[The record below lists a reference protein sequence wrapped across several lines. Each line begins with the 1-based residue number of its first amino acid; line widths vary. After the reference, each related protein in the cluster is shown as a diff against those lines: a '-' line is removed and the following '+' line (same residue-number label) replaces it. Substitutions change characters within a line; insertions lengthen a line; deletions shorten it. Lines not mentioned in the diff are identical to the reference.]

1 LDSLTQLTLGAA
13 LGETFLGKKIGNKGI
28 LIGAFI
34 GTLSDLDVIPGQ
46 LLDTPDRLLFHR
58 GFTHSLAFVLIATLL
73 LSQLFKRWCC
83 RKQNIPIGQ
92 WHLFFAVTLAAGILI
107 DAFTTYGTQLLWPYK
122 YRFEFNTLFV
132 VDPLFTLP
140 LLITTIWLM
149 FKRKDAGIRHTLN
162 RTGIFI
168 SAAYLLFTIANKQV
182 IDSIFRQSLKEQN
195 ITYSRFISNPM
206 PMNQILW
213 TSVAETENHYLTG
226 YYGHLDKNKDIA
238 FEASVKN
245 HHLIEPY
252 LHMPP
257 VSKIIRF
264 TKGYYTVEKVPE
276 GFLINDLRFGSIK
289 NWSTGE
295 KQYVFQYLV
304 SVKNGVAKVTENR
317 PGFDNTA
324 VVLKQLWQRIKGNK
338 EFE

>member
-1 LDSLTQLTLGAA
+1 MDSLTQLTLGAA
-13 LGETFLGKKIGNKGI
+13 LGQAFLGKKIGNKGI

-58 GFTHSLAFVLIATLL
+58 GFTHSLAFVVIATLL
-73 LSQLFKRWCC
+73 LSQIFKRCC
-83 RKQNIPIGQ
+83 RKENIPLRQ
-92 WHLFFAVTLAAGILI
+92 WHYFFATTLTAGILI

-140 LLITTIWLM
+140 LLVTTIWLM
-149 FKRKDAGIRHTLN
+149 FKRKDAAIRQKLN
-162 RTGIFI
+162 RAGIII
-168 SAAYLLFTIANKQV
+168 SSIYLLFTIANKQV

-213 TSVAETENHYLTG
+213 SAVAETEDSYLTG
-226 YYGHLDKNKDIA
+226 YYGHLDDNKNID
-238 FEASVKN
+238 FEVSLKN

-264 TKGYYTVEKVPE
+264 TKGYYTVEETPE

-295 KQYVFQYLV
+295 KNYVFQYLV
-304 SVKNGVAKVTENR
+304 SVKNGEAKVTENR
-317 PGFDNTA
+317 PGFENTG
-324 VVLKQLWQRIKGNK
+324 VVLQQLWQRIRGIK
-338 EFE
+338 EF

>member
-1 LDSLTQLTLGAA
+1 
-13 LGETFLGKKIGNKGI
+13 
-28 LIGAFI
+28 
-34 GTLSDLDVIPGQ
+34 
-46 LLDTPDRLLFHR
+46 
-58 GFTHSLAFVLIATLL
+58 
-73 LSQLFKRWCC
+73 
-83 RKQNIPIGQ
+83 
-92 WHLFFAVTLAAGILI
+92 
-107 DAFTTYGTQLLWPYK
+107 
-122 YRFEFNTLFV
+122 
-132 VDPLFTLP
+132 
-140 LLITTIWLM
+140 M
-149 FKRKDAGIRHTLN
+149 FKRRGAAIRHTLN
-162 RTGIFI
+162 RAGIII
-168 SAAYLLFTIANKQV
+168 SATYLMFTIANKQV
-182 IDSIFRQSLKEQN
+182 IDGIFRQALNEQN

-213 TSVAETENHYLTG
+213 TCVAETETHYLTG
-226 YYGHLDKNKDIA
+226 YYGHLDDNKNIA
-238 FEASVKN
+238 FEPSAKN

-252 LHMPP
+252 LHMSP

-304 SVKNGVAKVTENR
+304 SVKNGEAIVTENR
-317 PGFDNTA
+317 PGFDNTG